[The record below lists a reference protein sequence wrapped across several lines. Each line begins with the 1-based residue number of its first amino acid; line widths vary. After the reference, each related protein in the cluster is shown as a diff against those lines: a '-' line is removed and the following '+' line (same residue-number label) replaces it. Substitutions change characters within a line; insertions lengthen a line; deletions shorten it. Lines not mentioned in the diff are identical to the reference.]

1 MDPYLRL
8 ANAIIIQAAKDYRV
22 ALREMRSYADIEP
35 ELLLYE
41 KLLAKKAVKRE
52 EEKDRLVQL
61 QEQIVRDILSKQG
74 QLNSDLI
81 KLKRVK
87 ADIKE
92 IEDFFHS
99 RLYSILTDVN
109 GDYILDGLR
118 KEVGA

>member
-1 MDPYLRL
+1 MDPYLKL

-22 ALREMRSYADIEP
+22 ALREMRSYADIEA

-41 KLLAKKAVKRE
+41 KLLAKKEVKQD
-52 EEKDRLVQL
+52 EEKDRLL
-61 QEQIVRDILSKQG
+61 AS
-74 QLNSDLI
+74 
-81 KLKRVK
+81 LKRVK

-118 KEVGA
+118 KEVGV

>member
-8 ANAIIIQAAKDYRV
+8 TNAIKIHAAKDYRV
-22 ALREMRSYADIEP
+22 ALREMRSYADIEA

-52 EEKDRLVQL
+52 EEKDRLL
-61 QEQIVRDILSKQG
+61 AS
-74 QLNSDLI
+74 
-81 KLKRVK
+81 LKRVK

-92 IEDFFHS
+92 IEDFFDS

>member
-22 ALREMRSYADIEP
+22 ALREMRSYADIEA

-41 KLLAKKAVKRE
+41 KLLAKKEVKQD
-52 EEKDRLVQL
+52 EEKDRLL
-61 QEQIVRDILSKQG
+61 AS
-74 QLNSDLI
+74 
-81 KLKRVK
+81 LKRVK
-87 ADIKE
+87 ADVKE

-118 KEVGA
+118 KEVGV

>member
-22 ALREMRSYADIEP
+22 ALREMRSYADIEA

-41 KLLAKKAVKRE
+41 KLLAKKAVKQE
-52 EEKDRLVQL
+52 EEKDRLL
-61 QEQIVRDILSKQG
+61 AS
-74 QLNSDLI
+74 
-81 KLKRVK
+81 LKRVK

>member
-41 KLLAKKAVKRE
+41 KLLVKKAVKRE
-52 EEKDRLVQL
+52 EEKDRLL
-61 QEQIVRDILSKQG
+61 AS
-74 QLNSDLI
+74 
-81 KLKRVK
+81 LKRVK

-99 RLYSILTDVN
+99 PLYSVLTDVN

>member
-1 MDPYLRL
+1 MDPYLKL

-22 ALREMRSYADIEP
+22 ALREMRSYADIEA

-52 EEKDRLVQL
+52 EEKDRLL
-61 QEQIVRDILSKQG
+61 AS
-74 QLNSDLI
+74 
-81 KLKRVK
+81 LKRVK

-99 RLYSILTDVN
+99 RLYSILTDVK

-118 KEVGA
+118 KEVGV

>member
-1 MDPYLRL
+1 MDPYLKL

-22 ALREMRSYADIEP
+22 ALREMRSYADIEA
-35 ELLLYE
+35 ELLLSE

-52 EEKDRLVQL
+52 EEKDRLL
-61 QEQIVRDILSKQG
+61 AS
-74 QLNSDLI
+74 
-81 KLKRVK
+81 LKRVK

-118 KEVGA
+118 KEVGV

>member
-22 ALREMRSYADIEP
+22 ALREMRSYADIEA

-41 KLLAKKAVKRE
+41 KLLAKKEVKQD
-52 EEKDRLVQL
+52 EEKDRLL
-61 QEQIVRDILSKQG
+61 AS
-74 QLNSDLI
+74 
-81 KLKRVK
+81 LKRVK

-118 KEVGA
+118 KEVGV

>member
-8 ANAIIIQAAKDYRV
+8 VNAIIIQAAKDYRV

-52 EEKDRLVQL
+52 EEKDRPLA
-61 QEQIVRDILSKQG
+61 S
-74 QLNSDLI
+74 
-81 KLKRVK
+81 LKRVK